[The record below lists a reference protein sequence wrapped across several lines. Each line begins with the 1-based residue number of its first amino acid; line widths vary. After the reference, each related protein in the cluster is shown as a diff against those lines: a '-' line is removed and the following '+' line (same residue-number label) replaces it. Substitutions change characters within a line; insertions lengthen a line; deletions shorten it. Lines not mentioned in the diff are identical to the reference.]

1 MITSFFLSACNSGDT
16 SIGHEKNAS
25 ENVED
30 SILMPVKPKAVP
42 FNTIKIS
49 AVNLVAEYVA
59 NEVKADY
66 NYKGKLLEVSGVVQ
80 DIKKGMADDIFVI
93 LDGQRQLRAVQC
105 YLHNNSE
112 EVARN
117 LSQGMKVT
125 FVGECEGLMANVV
138 LKDCIL
144 VKDLK

>member
-1 MITSFFLSACNSGDT
+1 MITSFFLSACNSGDAST
-16 SIGHEKNAS
+16 GQEKNAT
-25 ENVED
+25 ENADD

-42 FNTIKIS
+42 SDTIKIS
-49 AVNLVAEYVA
+49 AVNLVADYVA

-93 LDGQRQLRAVQC
+93 LNGHRQLRAVQC
-105 YLHNNSE
+105 YLYNNSE

-138 LKDCIL
+138 LKNCML

>member
-1 MITSFFLSACNSGDT
+1 
-16 SIGHEKNAS
+16 
-25 ENVED
+25 
-30 SILMPVKPKAVP
+30 MPVKPRTVP
-42 FNTIKIS
+42 SDTINIS
-49 AVNLVAEYVA
+49 AVNLVADYAA

-80 DIKKGMADDIFVI
+80 DIKKGIADDIFVI

-117 LSQGMKVT
+117 LSQGMSVT

-138 LKDCIL
+138 LKNCML